1 MKTRTW
7 ILLFA
12 ILVLVCGGLSIPML
26 LPGEASTHAEI
37 ISDGKVIRTVE
48 LQTDQEFTVTNG
60 DGYNVITVR
69 SGAIAVT
76 QASCPDHYCMH
87 RGFCSSGVSI
97 VCLPNGLVIRFTGA
111 QEVDGVVG

>member
-1 MKTRTW
+1 MKTKYW
-7 ILLFA
+7 ILLLA
-12 ILVLVCGGLSIPML
+12 AVLILCTVGAVVLLS
-26 LPGEASTHAEI
+26 PGAPATHAEI

-111 QEVDGVVG
+111 QVVGGVVG